1 MKPRGPEENP
11 VDGATGVLHTRRSVD
26 GIRDLRHP

>member
-1 MKPRGPEENP
+1 MKLRGPEENP
-11 VDGATGVLHTRRSVD
+11 VDGATGVLYTHCSVD